1 MMNVCESIKG
11 ASYDETAE
19 VVNTLWPKR
28 QRESER
34 SWALA
39 FRDQSTLRTIWTPR
53 FNQCLFK

>member
-1 MMNVCESIKG
+1 MMNVCEFIKG
-11 ASYDETAE
+11 ALYDETAE

-39 FRDQSTLRTIWTPR
+39 FRDHNTLRTRVGI
-53 FNQCLFK
+53 